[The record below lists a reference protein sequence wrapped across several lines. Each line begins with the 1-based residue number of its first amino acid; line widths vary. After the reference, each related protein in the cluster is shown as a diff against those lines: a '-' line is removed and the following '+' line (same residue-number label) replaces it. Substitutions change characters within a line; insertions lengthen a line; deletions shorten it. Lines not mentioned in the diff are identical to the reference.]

1 MRHESSIW
9 LILRKLRTPLIV
21 LNLAHAIPVLL
32 LTLVPGADG
41 EGNPIHLSFFDAMYV
56 VAYTATTIGFG
67 EVPYAFTYP
76 QRILM
81 LITIYS
87 AVPAW
92 LYALGSIIALFQDKA
107 FIHAIRMN
115 TFRRKVRNLKQ
126 DFIIICGYT
135 DAGRLLINKLNE
147 DNLFRII
154 VIDKNA
160 DKIEALKSELYMPSI
175 PAVVADASSTDVL
188 KSAGVLSMHC
198 KYLITLFDDDQ
209 INLKISVRARIL
221 NKNLKIIARSG
232 LKQGGENLTNIGVN
246 HVIDIFL
253 IIARR
258 IDFALKSPYL
268 FNLYS
273 WMQGGN
279 LHVSKTD
286 ILPSGKYIVCS
297 GGRFGKTLKKTLDKN
312 HMDYIFLDVNK
323 KINEKVSS
331 DQEFFL
337 EAGIMNA
344 SCIIAGTNDDAINLS
359 IVATARALK
368 PDIFVIVRENE
379 LEERSLFSHLRADKI
394 FMIDQIAALDAY
406 NYIDRPMTYDF
417 IDTISF
423 FEKEKLIDTLQ
434 HITNRVN
441 KRPDLLELAVNPN
454 TMYALCDFLTHTPVT
469 LGQIINNPYH
479 NGIDLE
485 IAVLGIKRKNGEF
498 ILMPEDKTPLQ
509 LNDHLLIATIQP
521 SLKSFMT
528 IVNHHHELY
537 YVLHGV
543 EEKTIYIPFTKRKIA
558 V

>member
-41 EGNPIHLSFFDAMYV
+41 EGNPIHLSFFDSMYV

-67 EVPYAFTYP
+67 EIPYAFTYP
-76 QRILM
+76 QRIIL
-81 LITIYS
+81 LITIYA

-188 KSAGVLSMHC
+188 KSAGVLSTHC

-312 HMDYIFLDVNK
+312 HMNYIFLDVNK

-423 FEKEKLIDTLQ
+423 FEKEKLIDTLE

-485 IAVLGIKRKNGEF
+485 IAVLGIKRKDGKF

-558 V
+558 L

>member
-1 MRHESSIW
+1 
-9 LILRKLRTPLIV
+9 
-21 LNLAHAIPVLL
+21 
-32 LTLVPGADG
+32 
-41 EGNPIHLSFFDAMYV
+41 
-56 VAYTATTIGFG
+56 
-67 EVPYAFTYP
+67 
-76 QRILM
+76 
-81 LITIYS
+81 
-87 AVPAW
+87 
-92 LYALGSIIALFQDKA
+92 
-107 FIHAIRMN
+107 
-115 TFRRKVRNLKQ
+115 
-126 DFIIICGYT
+126 
-135 DAGRLLINKLNE
+135 
-147 DNLFRII
+147 
-154 VIDKNA
+154 
-160 DKIEALKSELYMPSI
+160 
-175 PAVVADASSTDVL
+175 
-188 KSAGVLSMHC
+188 
-198 KYLITLFDDDQ
+198 
-209 INLKISVRARIL
+209 
-221 NKNLKIIARSG
+221 
-232 LKQGGENLTNIGVN
+232 
-246 HVIDIFL
+246 
-253 IIARR
+253 
-258 IDFALKSPYL
+258 
-268 FNLYS
+268 
-273 WMQGGN
+273 
-279 LHVSKTD
+279 
-286 ILPSGKYIVCS
+286 
-297 GGRFGKTLKKTLDKN
+297 
-312 HMDYIFLDVNK
+312 
-323 KINEKVSS
+323 
-331 DQEFFL
+331 
-337 EAGIMNA
+337 MNA

-485 IAVLGIKRKNGEF
+485 IAVLGIKRKDGKF

-558 V
+558 L